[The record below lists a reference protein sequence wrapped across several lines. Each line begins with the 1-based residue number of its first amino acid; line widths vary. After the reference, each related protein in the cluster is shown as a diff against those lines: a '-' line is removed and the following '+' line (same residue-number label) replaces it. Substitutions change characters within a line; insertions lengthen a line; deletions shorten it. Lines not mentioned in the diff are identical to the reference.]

1 MIDSHDKPQKPSNW
15 LQFYFSLQ
23 YLYIIQQWED
33 ETRKTYHLKCD
44 YLGILS
50 IKERV
55 NYGSLKRE
63 LLDLEVKGLNWPEV
77 FSTPLW
83 CQRIFVEVRPVL
95 QSLSFP
101 FGPSVL
107 EPHLYLC
114 FTELKVWCQLFP
126 FGAHH
131 VVVLLEWC
139 LKAKKLKWC
148 ESGSNA
154 ACPSACRLL
163 ASLMRRCATLCYKRT
178 DKTTSGLVILKRHGY
193 QWLFSSSTFSFMTCL
208 SSQRDKKK
216 HNAGW

>member
-1 MIDSHDKPQKPSNW
+1 MTSHRNPQIDYNFTSPYNTFTLSSK
-15 LQFYFSLQ
+15 
-23 YLYIIQQWED
+23 D

-50 IKERV
+50 IKVRL

-63 LLDLEVKGLNWPEV
+63 LLDLGWTGQV

-163 ASLMRRCATLCYKRT
+163 ASLMGRCATLCYKWT

-193 QWLFSSSTFSFMTCL
+193 QWLFSSSNFSFMTCL